1 MISKIN
7 KIAMRMNNK
16 WNSML
21 GSGSLVWYNWLWN
34 LHKINRDE
42 INKSADD
49 EKDWVFLTKQILLS
63 IENKSHDVTGGAG
76 KQIRF
81 SEHQRDKKKS
91 TIQAQGNMYTKIESH
106 CETILL
112 LDEVLQHLLLNL
124 LHDLKKWIERKN
136 ESA

>member
-49 EKDWVFLTKQILLS
+49 EKDWVFFLTKQILLS

-81 SEHQRDKKKS
+81 SEHQRDKKKNQQFKLKE
-91 TIQAQGNMYTKIESH
+91 TYTQK
-106 CETILL
+106 
-112 LDEVLQHLLLNL
+112 
-124 LHDLKKWIERKN
+124 
-136 ESA
+136 